1 MPARTTWEGSL
12 HLTFRLLPV
21 EQRSRNL
28 SVFLE
33 SDGKSP
39 DDVLRLLP
47 YDTERSAA
55 PGATPDAK
63 RYRDG
68 KQVYQTIGLLFE
80 DDNRLVVTEFG
91 RAVHRW
97 LDRIS
102 PGNAPVL
109 GRHAASALA
118 GCQLRNPTG
127 AGRDYDPVM
136 EVFPYAFLWRAMLA
150 LDNRISSDELNRGLF
165 RVRNASEIEPCV
177 DSIRAARTA
186 DDVTL
191 IGEETITG
199 ERRND
204 RIIPWIAAASFG
216 WTLIADKRE
225 DADGAGWYRIRPN
238 CVDLLR
244 DAARIERQHR
254 EFESVAAYVSH
265 LSRLA
270 AVPPDLR

>member
-1 MPARTTWEGSL
+1 MPRTTWEGSL

-33 SDGKSP
+33 SDGRSP
-39 DDVLRLLP
+39 DEVLGLLP
-47 YDTERSAA
+47 YDTERSSA

-80 DDNRLVVTEFG
+80 DNNDRVVVTELG

-102 PGNAPVL
+102 FDNAPVL

-127 AGRDYDPVM
+127 AGRDYDPSM
-136 EVFPYAFLWRAMLA
+136 KVFPYAFLWRAMLA
-150 LDNRISSDELNRGLF
+150 LENRISSDELNRGLF
-165 RVRNASEIEPCV
+165 RVRNAAEIGGCV
-177 DSIRAARTA
+177 EAIRAARA
-186 DDVTL
+186 AGDPEQ

-199 ERRND
+199 SRKND

-225 DADGAGWYRIRPN
+225 DDGGSWYRIRPN

-244 DAARIERQHR
+244 DASRIEREHR
-254 EFESVAAYVSH
+254 EFESVGAYVNH
-265 LSRLA
+265 LSMLA

>member
-1 MPARTTWEGSL
+1 M
-12 HLTFRLLPV
+12 

-33 SDGKSP
+33 SDGRTP
-39 DDVLRLLP
+39 DEVLHLLP
-47 YDTERSAA
+47 YDTERSAT

-68 KQVYQTIGLLFE
+68 KQVYQTIGLLYE
-80 DDNRLVVTEFG
+80 DEANHVVVTDLG
-91 RAVHRW
+91 RAVYRW
-97 LDRIS
+97 LDRLS
-102 PGNAPVL
+102 FNNAPVL

-127 AGRDYDPVM
+127 AGRDYDESMV
-136 EVFPYAFLWRAMLA
+136 VFPYAFLWRTMLS
-150 LDNRISSDELNRGLF
+150 LDNCISSDELNRGLF
-165 RVRNASEIEPCV
+165 RVRNAAEIVDCV
-177 DSIRAARTA
+177 KAVRASRITG
-186 DDVTL
+186 DPTT

-199 ERRND
+199 DRKND

-225 DADGAGWYRIRPN
+225 EQGGTWYRIRPN

-244 DAARIERQHR
+244 DASRIEREHR
-254 EFESVAAYVSH
+254 DFSSVHSYVSY
-265 LSRLA
+265 LSQLA